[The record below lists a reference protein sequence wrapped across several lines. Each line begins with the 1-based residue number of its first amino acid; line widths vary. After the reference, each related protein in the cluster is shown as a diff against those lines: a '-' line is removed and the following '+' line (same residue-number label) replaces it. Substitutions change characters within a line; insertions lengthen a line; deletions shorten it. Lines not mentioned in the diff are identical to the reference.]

1 MWIEID
7 ECVGCPDG
15 CRNCGR
21 KHLLV
26 LRCDGCQEEKPKYSV
41 NNGEYCEDCLTKLMI
56 ADGYDDMDKYLEA
69 IDGYEMVD

>member
-7 ECVGCPDG
+7 DCVGCPDG

-26 LRCDGCQEEKPKYSV
+26 LRCDRCQEEKPKYSV
-41 NNGEYCEDCLTKLMI
+41 NNGEYCEDCLTELMI
-56 ADGYDDMDKYLEA
+56 ADGYDNMDKYLEA